1 MAVAPAMMI
10 IDYWLAV
17 PLIGIALTIA
27 FLVWGLIS
35 YLRDRRK
42 ENARYIR

>member
-1 MAVAPAMMI
+1 MMN